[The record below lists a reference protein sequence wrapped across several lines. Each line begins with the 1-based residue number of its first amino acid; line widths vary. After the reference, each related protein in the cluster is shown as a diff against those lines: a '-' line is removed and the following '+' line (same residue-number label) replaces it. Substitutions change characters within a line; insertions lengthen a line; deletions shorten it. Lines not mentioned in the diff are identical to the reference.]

1 MSRETPMKETKIPRV
16 ARQVT
21 VARKRKKETTS
32 TKIGE
37 VVDRREA
44 LEAVVKFIPVTQ
56 KIRLVNVPSNARP
69 NRGHRW
75 RDFTRQSGSLR
86 RKMGSMAAVEIKV
99 RMAAKLR
106 GETSRR
112 AILAKR

>member
-1 MSRETPMKETKIPRV
+1 MTRETPMKETIIPKV

-21 VARKRKKETTS
+21 VARKRKKETIN

-44 LEAVVKFIPVTQ
+44 LEALVRFIPVAQ
-56 KIRLVNVPSNARP
+56 KIRFIKVPSRANP
-69 NRGHRW
+69 IRGPICRG
-75 RDFTRQSGSLR
+75 FTRQSCSLR
-86 RKMGSMAAVEIKV
+86 RKMGIIAPVEIKV
-99 RMAAKLR
+99 RRAAKLR

>member
-1 MSRETPMKETKIPRV
+1 MTRETPMKETKIPKV

-21 VARKRKKETTS
+21 VARKRKKETIN

-44 LEAVVKFIPVTQ
+44 LEAVVKFIPVVQ
-56 KIRLVNVPSNARP
+56 KIRLTNVPSRARP
-69 NRGHRW
+69 IKGHRW
-75 RDFTRQSGSLR
+75 RGLTRQSGSLR
-86 RKMGSMAAVEIKV
+86 RKRGSMAAVEIKV

-106 GETSRR
+106 EETSRS

>member
-1 MSRETPMKETKIPRV
+1 MTRETPMKETIIPKV

-21 VARKRKKETTS
+21 VARKRKKETIN

-44 LEAVVKFIPVTQ
+44 LEAEVKFIPVTQ
-56 KIRLVNVPSNARP
+56 KIRLMKVPNRARP
-69 NRGHRW
+69 IRGHTW
-75 RDFTRQSGSLR
+75 RGFTRQSFSLR
-86 RKMGSMAAVEIKV
+86 RKMGSMAPVEIKV

-112 AILAKR
+112 ANLAKR